1 MIADRGLRIAERK
14 IESARIADALMSAE
28 EFRKRTFQ
36 FGICIVRL
44 VQALPK
50 TDAAHAIGKQL
61 LRAGTAVGANYRA
74 AARAR
79 SRADFIAKMGIVEEE
94 CDESLY
100 WLEMLIELQ
109 VINESRLKD
118 LCNEANEILSIVV
131 ASIRTARGNA
141 KQAVRYR

>member
-1 MIADRGLRIAERK
+1 
-14 IESARIADALMSAE
+14 MSTE
-28 EFRKRTFQ
+28 DFRKRTFQ
-36 FGICIVRL
+36 FGIRIVRL
-44 VQALPK
+44 VQALPR
-50 TDAAHAIGKQL
+50 TDVSRVIGNQL

-94 CDESLY
+94 CDETLY

-109 VINESRLKD
+109 LINAPRVKE
-118 LCNEANEILSIVV
+118 LCAEGNEILSIVV

-141 KQAVRYR
+141 KRAVRYTDRG